1 MWFYRYSRGH
11 TNIQADD
18 STPLPAGDGVSFLAV
33 CLCTPFCVFNVA
45 ILSNV
50 YMYVTSMFQVQPVV
64 ITVFNKLI
72 YLLPYITVMWPAGV
86 MVRVLDL

>member
-1 MWFYRYSRGH
+1 VKALKTSH
-11 TNIQADD
+11 
-18 STPLPAGDGVSFLAV
+18 
-33 CLCTPFCVFNVA
+33 LCTPFCVFNVA